1 MKLIPLIILLTYLP
15 DIMAQ
20 KFRQEQFPFPPQFQT
35 PNSAMFSSDS
45 SLYLP
50 PESHTP
56 IPYFPINKLNG
67 LQYPLLPP
75 TGTKAPAIYPPHFPL
90 MISTTLVPHFDDDD
104 DDEEHGRIRFSSTPH
119 PMPQRYNQTE
129 KKTEAS
135 KEKREMRPG
144 PRMNFHQPIQNR
156 NDIKFPFNPQVPTPP
171 NVTSPPS
178 SNQPQQQNNHQQS
191 ANPTPATRRMIIE
204 AQKPEMGYDQVRAAS
219 FQGPQFLPA
228 GGGIY
233 VSSTTEPAVP
243 ILRLSNEMDLDG
255 SFSYEALGADQTHY
269 VQHSRME
276 NMGPDK
282 TEQVVEGSYSYVG
295 DNGQTYT
302 VHYIADANGFRASGD
317 HLPVAPP
324 VPEIIQRAVQYNIAE
339 ESKKPP
345 HLRDNGQW
353 QPENENWQQNTLRDN
368 VISDNTKAPQFAPPP
383 TRNLFTGRTPE
394 AFSYSYSQGSNTGN
408 NLVAAASNQAPIKTV
423 DYTTEQPKPKQQQH
437 NNNGAISPQI
447 TFLASQ
453 GAHVP
458 SLNTVPDTISRMYTT
473 EKLAMPQL
481 VNYEAGL
488 KEAEQDPNKGLWRWQ
503 YGYNANNFNQNLN
516 KDTISR
522 SFGEGDDIMINFGDM
537 TPEQYTK
544 MIRSQFENT
553 PENNESNQQKQNFQ
567 PNENQNNNLAPH
579 FNSNQRRNE
588 ENQYQNFL
596 SQDAEKQA
604 NKQKHYQ
611 NSVQT
616 EQAKQQQS
624 HFLTNYNQNQR
635 SNEEKQYLSYN
646 QIQQI
651 QPVYQDNHSYKQSSL
666 KENTQQSPSTVTPSP
681 QSENWYKQSHEV
693 SDEQHNQSTVL
704 PIVESRKLISD
715 TAKILTH
722 KDFVYPS
729 QTVTQSYDFDE
740 DTFYEPRKI
749 KALNAEPATK
759 VTTNNANNVQQHF
772 QKATEVTEGTWNK
785 FESEVKESTT
795 PEPYISSVSNFKFSD
810 FIFQEDKSDFKPII
824 TSTSTEVPRPPETT
838 TENIIEDILENN
850 IFLKNLFNAEKTEM
864 VPTQKSEQQTEKNVE
879 ASQKVLHI
887 KIEAEPKADKVPKFV
902 SYHGKPANEVKIFKK
917 KPMDFAEIMNYVSMK
932 NHFESNKMK
941 INKNKSVGDFDNSES
956 RFIPIQHERDETEKL
971 VPEQKLN
978 YRPQHQDELRG
989 IIKNY
994 KVLQR
999 NTNANK
1005 YDNSP
1010 LNRELSPPPLKSPNL
1025 PPLGRAGP
1033 SMKSYLPPIFV

>member
-15 DIMAQ
+15 DIQAQ
-20 KFRQEQFPFPPQFQT
+20 KFRQEQFPFPPQFQS
-35 PNSAMFSSDS
+35 PNAGMFSSD
-45 SLYLP
+45 
-50 PESHTP
+50 T
-56 IPYFPINKLNG
+56 
-67 LQYPLLPP
+67 
-75 TGTKAPAIYPPHFPL
+75 
-90 MISTTLVPHFDDDD
+90 
-104 DDEEHGRIRFSSTPH
+104 
-119 PMPQRYNQTE
+119 
-129 KKTEAS
+129 
-135 KEKREMRPG
+135 
-144 PRMNFHQPIQNR
+144 
-156 NDIKFPFNPQVPTPP
+156 
-171 NVTSPPS
+171 
-178 SNQPQQQNNHQQS
+178 
-191 ANPTPATRRMIIE
+191 
-204 AQKPEMGYDQVRAAS
+204 QKPEPGYDQARAAS

-228 GGGIY
+228 GGGLY
-233 VSSTTEPAVP
+233 VSSTTEPAIP

-282 TEQVVEGSYSYVG
+282 AEQVVEGSYSYVG

-339 ESKKPP
+339 EAKKPP

-368 VISDNTKAPQFAPPP
+368 VISDNTKSQQFAPPP

-408 NLVAAASNQAPIKTV
+408 NLATAAK
-423 DYTTEQPKPKQQQH
+423 
-437 NNNGAISPQI
+437 
-447 TFLASQ
+447 
-453 GAHVP
+453 
-458 SLNTVPDTISRMYTT
+458 
-473 EKLAMPQL
+473 KLAMPQL

-503 YGYNANNFNQNLN
+503 YGYNANNLNQNPN

-544 MIRSQFENT
+544 MIRSQFEYT
-553 PENNESNQQKQNFQ
+553 PENNEAKQQKQN
-567 PNENQNNNLAPH
+567 ENQNTHVATH

-588 ENQYQNFL
+588 EKQYQNFL
-596 SQDAEKQA
+596 SQDAEKLV
-604 NKQKHYQ
+604 NKQKQYQ
-611 NSVQT
+611 NHIQN

-624 HFLTNYNQNQR
+624 HFVTSYNENQR
-635 SNEEKQYLSYN
+635 NNEEHQYQSYN
-646 QIQQI
+646 QIQQVQPVYQDKRSYDQSSPKENTQQSSSEEKQYQNYNQI
-651 QPVYQDNHSYKQSSL
+651 QQLQPVYQDNHSYEQPSQ
-666 KENTQQSPSTVTPSP
+666 KENTQHSPSTVTPSP

-693 SDEQHNQSTVL
+693 SNEQQSQSTVL

-715 TAKILTH
+715 TPKILTH
-722 KDFVYPS
+722 KDFIYPS
-729 QTVTQSYDFDE
+729 QTITQSYDFDE

-749 KALNAEPATK
+749 KALNTEPATK
-759 VTTNNANNVQQHF
+759 ATTNNANNIQENF
-772 QKATEVTEGTWNK
+772 QRAFEATEGTWNK
-785 FESEVKESTT
+785 VESEVKESTT

-824 TSTSTEVPRPPETT
+824 TSTSTEVPRLPETT

-850 IFLKNLFNAEKTEM
+850 IFLKNLFNVEKTEM
-864 VPTQKSEQQTEKNVE
+864 IPTQKSELNTERNTV
-879 ASQKVLHI
+879 APQKVLHI
-887 KIEAEPKADKVPKFV
+887 KIEAEPKADKIPKFV
-902 SYHGKPANEVKIFKK
+902 SYHGKPANEVKIYKK
-917 KPMDFAEIMNYVSMK
+917 KPMDFAEIMNYMSMK

-941 INKNKSVGDFDNSES
+941 INKNKSVGDFDNRSES
-956 RFIPIQHERDETEKL
+956 RFIPIQHEREETEKL
-971 VPEQKLN
+971 VPEQKPN
-978 YRPQHQDELRG
+978 YRPEHQDELRG

-999 NTNANK
+999 NNNANK

-1010 LNRELSPPPLKSPNL
+1010 LKRELSPPPLKSPNL